1 MFVTY
6 KNFWISQVFFRTN
19 QWSDPHSANNVGS
32 EKSATLLFLFA
43 LLRHYGLQ
51 VNQIYV
57 DSYGAILLS
66 SFFKPPEG
74 IDCYPAPGPFQPCND
89 LFDWW
94 SLRCGTYKQRRKK
107 MSSLLSVCN
116 ELQDKTG
123 YESLIWLCCSIS
135 LSLRCDSQMF
145 HGPCDRVL
153 KASYQLLKWVII
165 C

>member
-1 MFVTY
+1 MLSFSYT
-6 KNFWISQVFFRTN
+6 FLTIFFCTN

-43 LLRHYGLQ
+43 LLRYYRLQ
-51 VNQIYV
+51 ANQIYI

-94 SLRCGTYKQRRKK
+94 SLRCGMYSINREKGKSRPCSLPA
-107 MSSLLSVCN
+107 MSSKIKPV
-116 ELQDKTG
+116 
-123 YESLIWLCCSIS
+123 
-135 LSLRCDSQMF
+135 M
-145 HGPCDRVL
+145 RV
-153 KASYQLLKWVII
+153 
-165 C
+165 